1 VAQEETGVMKY
12 EVVIGLETH
21 AQLATSSKMFCSCS
35 TKFGNEP
42 NSNIC
47 PVCSGQ
53 PGTLPVINRKAIEL
67 AVKTALALNCKV
79 NRKSVFARKNYFY
92 PDLPKD
98 YQISQF
104 ELPLAQHGY
113 LDIEVAGQV
122 KRIGITRVHLEED
135 AGKLVHKGSAGI
147 RGADYSLVD
156 LNRTGTPLMEI
167 VSEPDI
173 RTPEEA
179 KVYMQELANI
189 LKYLEVCDAK
199 LEEGSLRC
207 DANISLRP
215 VGQKEFGVKTE
226 VKNMNSFKA
235 VQRALEGEVERQT
248 QLLGQ
253 GEKIIQATLFFDEAT
268 GKTSVMRT
276 KESSHDYRYFPEPDL
291 LPLMVAEQWEK
302 EIKNGLIELPS
313 SKRKR
318 FEEQYKLSAYDSL
331 VLSDNKA
338 TASFFE
344 DCTRLVDEPKLVAN
358 WICQDVA
365 GYLNQKNLDLL
376 GTKLTPAL
384 LSKLISL
391 VKKGTI
397 SMKTGKELLTKII
410 ETGKDPEELVKESG
424 STQISD
430 EAALKEVIEQVIKA
444 NPAQVEQFRGGKE
457 AVLNYLLGQAMR
469 QTKGRANSEVLK
481 KLFLKELKS

>member
-1 VAQEETGVMKY
+1 MSY
-12 EVVIGLETH
+12 EIVIGLETH
-21 AQLATSSKMFCSCS
+21 AQLQTQSKMFCSCS
-35 TKFGNEP
+35 TKFGNDP

-53 PGTLPVINRKAIEL
+53 PGSLPVINQKAIEL
-67 AVKTALALNCKV
+67 AVKTALALNCKI
-79 NRKSVFARKNYFY
+79 NSESVFARKNYFY
-92 PDLPKD
+92 PDLPKG

-104 ELPLAQHGY
+104 ELPLAEHGH
-113 LDIEVAGQV
+113 LDIEVNG
-122 KRIGITRVHLEED
+122 KIRRIGITRVHLEED

-147 RGADYSLVD
+147 KGADYSLVD

-179 KVYMQELANI
+179 KIYMQELAHI

-207 DANISLRP
+207 DANFSLRP
-215 VGQKEFGVKTE
+215 AGQKEFGVKTE

-235 VQRALEGEVERQT
+235 VQKALEGENERQT
-248 QLLGQ
+248 EILDDG
-253 GEKIIQATLFFDEAT
+253 GKIIQATLFFDEAT
-268 GKTSVMRT
+268 GKTSVMRI

-291 LPLMVAEQWEK
+291 MPLSIDKEWEEK
-302 EIKNGLIELPS
+302 IKNTLTELPS
-313 SKRKR
+313 EKRKR

-331 VLSDNKA
+331 VLADNKT

-344 DCTRLVDEPKLVAN
+344 DCAKLVDEPKLIAN

-376 GTKLTPAL
+376 GTKLTPGL

-391 VKKGTI
+391 VQKGTI
-397 SMKTGKELLTKII
+397 SMKTGKDILVKII

-424 STQISD
+424 ATQISD
-430 EAALKEVIEQVIKA
+430 EGALQEVVEQVIKA
-444 NPAQVEQFRGGKE
+444 NSAQVEQFKSGKE

-469 QTKGRANSEVLK
+469 QTKGRANSEVVK
-481 KLFLKELKS
+481 SIFIKLLKS